1 MSQNPA
7 FDKLSKPKGRFNKW
21 GERKLITAPEAKQV
35 YVAQELS
42 KFNGCFRA
50 KSLFWAAKLTDSTG
64 IEFVF
69 ISNAQFSAVVSEE
82 NLLYLVPC
90 FTPLDPF
97 NPQSDDGQA
106 AMMKWGQFI
115 YDGWI
120 PDADMSSA
128 NLDRIVA
135 ELDDLASLFSVVGR
149 HFAYWEPKY
158 FHATHPTPSQI
169 AVQGDFDALSRSTL
183 IIEQLPAPDKVAM
196 SRSLAWLSNALRNQD
211 VQRFLLLFLS
221 IESLATY
228 IESNS
233 TPAAS
238 VLRQGFAGQKL
249 EEKARNKNRDECVKN
264 IFAGKDNTYSAD
276 KIQRAYFECINQSIK
291 NKLVEHLDRVFQ
303 SNVASNL
310 IFAEDSN
317 GKSLW
322 KLRNDIAHGS
332 LNLLSEVD
340 TQYISNRVEELEIVA
355 RNYLRRIFTTLANGD
370 YFPKPRRPVL
380 TLSFSHAVG
389 TPGTQFASTD
399 MAEYY
404 ANVDALSSSFLQVK
418 FGQ

>member
-1 MSQNPA
+1 MSQNLA
-7 FDKLSKPKGRFNKW
+7 FDDLSKPKGRFNKW
-21 GERKLITAPEAKQV
+21 GERKLITAPEAKQA
-35 YVAQELS
+35 YVAQELL

-64 IEFVF
+64 FEFVF
-69 ISNAQFSAVVSEE
+69 VSNAQFSAVVSEK
-82 NLLYLVPC
+82 NPLYLVPC
-90 FTPLDPF
+90 FTPLDPL
-97 NPQSDDGQA
+97 NPQTDDRQA

-135 ELDDLASLFSVVGR
+135 ELDDLVSLFSVVGR

-183 IIEQLPAPDKVAM
+183 IIEQLPPPDKVAM
-196 SRSLAWLSNALRNQD
+196 SRSLAWLSSALRNQD
-211 VQRFLLLFLS
+211 IQRFLLLFLS

-228 IESNS
+228 IENS
-233 TPAAS
+233 STSKTS
-238 VLRQGFAGQKL
+238 VLRKAFAGQKL
-249 EEKARNKNRDECVKN
+249 AEKARNKNRDECIKN
-264 IFAGKDNTYSAD
+264 IFAGKDNVYSAD

-291 NKLVEHLDRVFQ
+291 NKLTDHLDRVFQ
-303 SNVASNL
+303 SDEASNL
-310 IFAEDSN
+310 IFSEDGN

-340 TQYISNRVEELEIVA
+340 TQDILGRVGELENVA
-355 RNYLRRIFTTLANGD
+355 RNYLRKIFATLANGD
-370 YFPKPRRPVL
+370 YFPRPRRPVL
-380 TLSFSHAVG
+380 TIPFSHAVG
-389 TPGTQFASTD
+389 TPGMQFVPTD
-399 MAEYY
+399 MADYY
-404 ANVDALSSSFLQVK
+404 ANVDALSNSFLQVK
-418 FGQ
+418 FM